1 MKKVNIRYYSCSSK
15 SSGIIPLQVCC
26 SYKGK
31 RLRTKDYSPELTASE
46 FALFDS
52 NGLLKNPL
60 PPTDIDTAKI
70 KQLETKMLNNRSFWI
85 AVVDT
90 FTEQFDWDTITSS
103 IMEQYITANWDY
115 IVKRSKDLRELGGR

>member
-1 MKKVNIRYYSCSSK
+1 MHNIKIRYYSRSSK
-15 SSGIIPLQVCC
+15 SSGIIPLQVSC
-26 SYKGK
+26 SCKGK
-31 RLRTKDYSPELTASE
+31 RLKATRYTPELTASE

-60 PPTDIDTAKI
+60 PTTDIDPDRI

-103 IMEQYITANWDY
+103 IMEQYITANWDF
-115 IVKRSKDLRELGGR
+115 IVKRSKELRELGGR

>member
-15 SSGIIPLQVCC
+15 NSGIIPLQVCC

-46 FALFDS
+46 LALFDS

-60 PPTDIDTAKI
+60 PPTDIDPDRI

-90 FTEQFDWDTITSS
+90 FTEEFDWDTITSS
-103 IMEQYITANWDY
+103 IMEQYITANFDY
-115 IVKRSKDLRELGGR
+115 ITDRAIKLREIGGR